1 MIMKRKNVIYGIVLW
16 GLISCTKDA
25 IDRNDVENRLSILK
39 QNYGIQY
46 CRTDVLPDSCVVLTL
61 DELEGLFAMIDERS
75 VTSGGTRGVIPNA
88 EEVNYVVG
96 TGDVCIVD
104 PWEVVIAGIIPINN
118 YCCINFF
125 SSCMLENNDA
135 RLCDERVSLSPYTSD
150 CTINESDAVLDGQGK
165 ISFYIRCSL
174 SLTVLQSGHVFNV
187 LWEMRIAGA
196 RLNREGEFRAYY
208 SKEYYDD

>member
-1 MIMKRKNVIYGIVLW
+1 MKRKYVIYGIVFFS
-16 GLISCTKDA
+16 LISCTKDA
-25 IDRNDVENRLSILK
+25 IERNDVENRLSILK
-39 QNYGIQY
+39 RNYGIQY

-75 VTSGGTRGVIPNA
+75 EILEGTRGVIPNA

-104 PWEVVIAGIIPINN
+104 PWEVVIAGNIPINSHC
-118 YCCINFF
+118 YINFF
-125 SSCMLENNDA
+125 TSCMLENNDA
-135 RLCDERVSLSPYTSD
+135 RLSNERVSLSPYTSD

-174 SLTVLQSGHVFNV
+174 SLTVLQSGHVYNV
-187 LWEMRIAGA
+187 LWKMRIAGA
-196 RLNREGEFRAYY
+196 GLNREGDFSAYY
-208 SKEYYDD
+208 SKEYYED

>member
-1 MIMKRKNVIYGIVLW
+1 MV
-16 GLISCTKDA
+16 
-25 IDRNDVENRLSILK
+25 
-39 QNYGIQY
+39 
-46 CRTDVLPDSCVVLTL
+46 
-61 DELEGLFAMIDERS
+61 
-75 VTSGGTRGVIPNA
+75 GTRGVILNA

-104 PWEVVIAGIIPINN
+104 PWEVVIAGMIPINN

-174 SLTVLQSGHVFNV
+174 SLTVLQSGHVLMFYGKCV
-187 LWEMRIAGA
+187 L
-196 RLNREGEFRAYY
+196 REH
-208 SKEYYDD
+208 D